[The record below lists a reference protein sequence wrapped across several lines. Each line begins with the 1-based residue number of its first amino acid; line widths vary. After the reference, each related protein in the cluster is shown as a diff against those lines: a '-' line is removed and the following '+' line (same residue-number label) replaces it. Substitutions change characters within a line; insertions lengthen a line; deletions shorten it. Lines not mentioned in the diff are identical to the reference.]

1 MSTVYGNPNY
11 RKKFDAFKTIDD
23 LRISPLKEAIR
34 CAQELHQA
42 SEYIV
47 KALDQGGVEPETLA
61 QLTLALA
68 RAKPAEFNAWID
80 IAEFVYAKPKQT
92 IELESNLTLE
102 QILAMSRGAGQT
114 VPTIGPHD

>member
-1 MSTVYGNPNY
+1 MSTTYGNVNY
-11 RKKFDAFKTIDD
+11 RKKFDAFKVIDD
-23 LRISPLKEAIR
+23 LHISPLKEAVR
-34 CAQELHQA
+34 CAQELHKA
-42 SEYIV
+42 TEAIE
-47 KALDQGGVEPETLA
+47 KALDLSDVEPETLA

-102 QILAMSRGAGQT
+102 QILAMSRGNPT
-114 VPTIGPHD
+114 VVPTIGPHD